1 MMTSKNPKRRIIPK
15 ELRFIL
21 SIGLVFFIFE
31 YFVVPQL
38 TTASK
43 SLRVLIHIN
52 PLLASL
58 AIFLEIFSI
67 WAYAELTKVVLTPH
81 SPRRRDILRVNLSS
95 LALGHILPGG
105 TATAGALNYRLYS
118 NLGVPA
124 STNGFGLAVQGSG
137 SAVVLNV
144 IFWVAL
150 VVSIP
155 LRGFNPAYGFAALAG
170 VFLLLIFFGIV
181 ILLTRGQKYAET
193 VLRRTIGRIPRLD
206 PDRITALLES
216 IAERINMLLR
226 TRKILTASL
235 IWAAA
240 NWLLDA
246 ASLWTFLWAF
256 GYPISPI
263 DLFVAYGLA
272 NILAV
277 LPFTPGGLG
286 VVEGVLIPTI
296 VGFGVP
302 HAPAILAVLL
312 YRLINFWLPIPLGG
326 ISYLTLR
333 WSGKTQASE

>member
-1 MMTSKNPKRRIIPK
+1 M
-15 ELRFIL
+15 
-21 SIGLVFFIFE
+21 
-31 YFVVPQL
+31 
-38 TTASK
+38 
-43 SLRVLIHIN
+43 
-52 PLLASL
+52 
-58 AIFLEIFSI
+58 
-67 WAYAELTKVVLTPH
+67 
-81 SPRRRDILRVNLSS
+81 
-95 LALGHILPGG
+95 
-105 TATAGALNYRLYS
+105 
-118 NLGVPA
+118 
-124 STNGFGLAVQGSG
+124 
-137 SAVVLNV
+137 
-144 IFWVAL
+144 
-150 VVSIP
+150 
-155 LRGFNPAYGFAALAG
+155 
-170 VFLLLIFFGIV
+170 
-181 ILLTRGQKYAET
+181 
-193 VLRRTIGRIPRLD
+193 
-206 PDRITALLES
+206 LES
-216 IAERINMLLR
+216 VAERINMLLR

>member
-1 MMTSKNPKRRIIPK
+1 MK
-15 ELRFIL
+15 
-21 SIGLVFFIFE
+21 
-31 YFVVPQL
+31 
-38 TTASK
+38 
-43 SLRVLIHIN
+43 VL
-52 PLLASL
+52 
-58 AIFLEIFSI
+58 
-67 WAYAELTKVVLTPH
+67 VVLPTYNEIGNIEKMLRTLRNVTPT
-81 SPRRRDILRVNLSS
+81 SDILVVDDGS
-95 LALGHILPGG
+95 PDG

-193 VLRRTIGRIPRLD
+193 VLRRTLGRIPRLD
-206 PDRITALLES
+206 PDRITTMLES
-216 IAERINMLLR
+216 VAERINMLLR

-326 ISYLTLR
+326 ISYLTVR